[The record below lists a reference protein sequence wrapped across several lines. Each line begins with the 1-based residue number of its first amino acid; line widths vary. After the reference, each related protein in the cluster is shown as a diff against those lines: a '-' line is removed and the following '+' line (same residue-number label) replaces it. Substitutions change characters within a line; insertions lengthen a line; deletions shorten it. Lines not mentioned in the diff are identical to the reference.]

1 MCFCKIYDAD
11 FDDYFNYEVPYNKLM
26 IPHILE
32 FLTNYF
38 THLNL
43 KKILGGILAIV
54 GIGMLGQ
61 ISMQSNINKGILFAF
76 GGIIIG
82 SVGLIIIYIDMANDK
97 KSSEFN
103 ELDTISKAY
112 KQKAHEDKN
121 ISTWHTDNEI
131 DSTDSSSNN
140 KQ

>member
-1 MCFCKIYDAD
+1 
-11 FDDYFNYEVPYNKLM
+11 M

-54 GIGMLGQ
+54 GVGMLGQ
-61 ISMQSNINKGILFAF
+61 ISIQSNPNRGILFAF

-82 SVGLIIIYIDMANDK
+82 SIGLIIIYIDMANDK
-97 KSSEFN
+97 NRGGFN

-112 KQKAHEDKN
+112 KQKVHENKN
-121 ISTWHTDNEI
+121 ISTWHMDNEI
-131 DSTDSSSNN
+131 DRTDSSGNN
-140 KQ
+140 NESGQQKRPIRR